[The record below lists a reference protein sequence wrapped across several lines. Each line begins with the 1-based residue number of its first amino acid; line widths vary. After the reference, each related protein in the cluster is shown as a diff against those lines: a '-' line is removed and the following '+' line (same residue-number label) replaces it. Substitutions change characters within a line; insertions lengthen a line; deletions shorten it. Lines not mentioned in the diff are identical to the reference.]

1 MSLDRYM
8 SLLRAY
14 ARQHGGV
21 QGDFAEEMELE
32 LEVQRQRIRLKFV
45 PADADPDEAHLL
57 ARIDVAQLSDVPSAT
72 VSRMLLQANACWAGI
87 HGGALGLRCSDVVM
101 LSVSQ
106 RIASLDV
113 EGLAA
118 LLQSMAQDAR
128 RWKACLNVTVPA
140 LQLQP
145 ALEVLV

>member
-1 MSLDRYM
+1 MSLDRYV
-8 SLLRAY
+8 SLLSAY
-14 ARQHGGV
+14 ARQYGGV
-21 QGDFAEEMELE
+21 QGDFTEVLE
-32 LEVQRQRIRLKFV
+32 LEVHRQRIRLQFE
-45 PADADPDEAHLL
+45 PCDADPGEAQLL

-72 VSRMLLQANACWAGI
+72 VSRMLLQANACWSGI

-106 RIASLDV
+106 RIASLDAD
-113 EGLAA
+113 GLAA

-140 LQLQP
+140 LLLQP
-145 ALEVLV
+145 SLAALV

>member
-14 ARQHGGV
+14 ARQYGGV
-21 QGDFAEEMELE
+21 QGDFAEELE

-45 PADADPDEAHLL
+45 PGDADPDEAHLL

-87 HGGALGLRCSDVVM
+87 HGGALGLRCRDVVM